1 MQIKGGININI
12 LILPSWYPDKNNPIN
27 GVFFK
32 EQVEGLNKLGINVT
46 VLSINIESLSKL
58 KSNKNKMGMQVSI
71 ENGVTVYR
79 YYTYNFFPRMTDLY
93 LHYYS
98 KIIQKLIK
106 KIENDKGKIELVH
119 IHSAIDAGIAFSL
132 SKSKIPYIITEHSTK
147 YERDILNKTQIKYLS
162 QVFQRANRVLVVGSG
177 LKKSLSKYIDSSK
190 FEILPNMVSI
200 KKKDNIKID
209 NKKNKF
215 RFFSLGILTRKKGMD
230 LLIEVF
236 KNNREELKQCELY
249 IGGYGEEKENLEQL
263 IKNYNLQENIKL
275 LGKISRDEIGYYMS
289 NSDCFIL
296 ASRFETFGIVYLEA
310 MVYGKPVIA
319 TQTGGPDDFIN
330 DENGILVPIEDVNSI
345 GKAMLYMQKNIDK
358 YNSMNI
364 AKYCDE
370 RFSEKVVCNK
380 IIDIYKEVINNNI

>member
-1 MQIKGGININI
+1 M
-12 LILPSWYPDKNNPIN
+12 
-27 GVFFK
+27 
-32 EQVEGLNKLGINVT
+32 EGLNKLGINVT

>member
-58 KSNKNKMGMQVSI
+58 RSNKNKMGMQVSI